1 MVEILDGVILCLSEL
16 LIRRFLCDFVFKRT
30 VDSEISLHVIISWD
44 A

>member
-1 MVEILDGVILCLSEL
+1 MVILDDVILCLSEL
-16 LIRRFLCDFVFKRT
+16 LIRRFRCDFEFKWI